1 MYISWWLCQNPRRQ
15 YNKYLTLNCHTY
27 SINTILVYK
36 LCTNSQDLWNML
48 MPRDE
53 KKTYLANEIVRASN
67 GFEFFL
73 VN

>member
-1 MYISWWLCQNPRRQ
+1 
-15 YNKYLTLNCHTY
+15 
-27 SINTILVYK
+27 
-36 LCTNSQDLWNML
+36 ML

-53 KKTYLANEIVRASN
+53 KKTYLANEIVIASN